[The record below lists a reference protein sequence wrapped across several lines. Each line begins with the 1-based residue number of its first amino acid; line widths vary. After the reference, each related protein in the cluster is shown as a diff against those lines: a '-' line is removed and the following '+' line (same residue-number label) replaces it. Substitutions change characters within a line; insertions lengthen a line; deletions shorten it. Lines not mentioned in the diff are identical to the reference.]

1 MVYTREHYGDNHPV
15 TLSVRAQQATAYGMS
30 GDNETAMEL
39 LSQIVSDQ
47 ISLLGIEHPDTLI
60 SMTNLAISLQQLS
73 NLSNIGGGDDGW
85 TPPAL

>member
-1 MVYTREHYGDNHPV
+1 M
-15 TLSVRAQQATAYGMS
+15 TLSVRSRKATAYGMS